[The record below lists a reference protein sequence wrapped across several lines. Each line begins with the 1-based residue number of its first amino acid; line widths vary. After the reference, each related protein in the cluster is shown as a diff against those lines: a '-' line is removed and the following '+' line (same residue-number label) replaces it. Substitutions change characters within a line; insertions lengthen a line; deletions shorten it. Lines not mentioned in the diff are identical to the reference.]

1 MGLQSLLRRTIRE
14 GDLTLSLPGGATL
27 RLGDGSGR
35 PVRARIV
42 SRMWALR
49 ILLNAGLGAGEA
61 YMDGGLVLE
70 QGGIDS
76 FIDII
81 GRNATYRPKAPRGLV
96 SWWKKLVKE
105 ANARRRARRN
115 VAHHYDLGDELYR
128 RFLDED
134 MQYSCAYFARPDMTL
149 EEAQLAKKR
158 HIAAKLLLEPG
169 HKVLDIGCGWGG
181 MALTLAEETGAE
193 VEGITLSTEQLA
205 VAQQRAQARGVAH
218 RARFSLTDYRDA
230 AGPYDRIVSVGM
242 FEHVGRPNYQA
253 FFDKV
258 AELLADGGV
267 ALIHTIGRSRPGV
280 TNSWVGKYIFPG
292 GHAPSL
298 SEILPAVERAGLV
311 VTDIEFLRQHYAETL
326 RCWRERFAAQRA
338 AIAQLYD
345 ERFCRM
351 WEFYL
356 GVSEMSFRYRSQM
369 VFQLQLAKRVDATP
383 ITRDYMLEA
392 ERRLN
397 RSAGAGGRAPESG
410 PAVMERV
417 G

>member
-1 MGLQSLLRRTIRE
+1 MGLQALLRKTIRE
-14 GDLTLSLPGGATL
+14 GDLTVCLPGGVAL
-27 RLGDGSGR
+27 RLGDGSG
-35 PVRARIV
+35 PPIRARIT

-49 ILLNAGLGAGEA
+49 ILLNAGLAAGEA

-70 QGGIDS
+70 QGGIED

-81 GRNATYRPKAPRGLV
+81 GRNATHRPKAPRGLV
-96 SWWKKLVKE
+96 SRWKKLVKE

-134 MQYSCAYFARPDMTL
+134 LQYSCAYFARPDMTL

-158 HIAAKLLLEPG
+158 HIAAKLLLRPG
-169 HKVLDIGCGWGG
+169 LKVLDVGCGWGG

-193 VEGITLSTEQLA
+193 VEGITLSTAQLA
-205 VAQQRAQARGVAH
+205 RARARAQARGLQD

-230 AGPYDRIVSVGM
+230 RGPYDRIVSVGM

-253 FFDKV
+253 FFDKL
-258 AELLADGGV
+258 AELLAEDGV

-298 SEILPAVERAGLV
+298 SEIMPAIERAGLV
-311 VTDIEFLRQHYAETL
+311 VTDIEFLRLHYAKTL

-338 AIAQLYD
+338 AIAELYD

-356 GVSEMSFRYRSQM
+356 GVSEMSFRHRSQM
-369 VFQLQLAKRVDATP
+369 VFQLQLTRQSDATP
-383 ITRDYMLEA
+383 ITRDYMAEA
-392 ERRLN
+392 EQTLN
-397 RSAGAGGRAPESG
+397 RPARQPKPARA
-410 PAVMERV
+410 AV
-417 G
+417 